1 LEQPL
6 RWTVVRPT
14 KEAVY
19 GKYPMIAM
27 ELFSRDTDFFIRT
40 KTYVTSAD
48 IDPHMREMKLEPPF
62 ELTPE
67 WDKFI
72 DKCQR
77 TVDGI
82 YKGQ

>member
-1 LEQPL
+1 M
-6 RWTVVRPT
+6 VRPT

-27 ELFSRDTDFFIRT
+27 ELFRRDRDFFIRT

-62 ELTPE
+62 EITPT
-67 WDKFI
+67 WDNFI
-72 DKCQR
+72 KKCQR
-77 TVDGI
+77 TVDGS
-82 YKGQ
+82 YKNHN